1 LTVDSREKSL
11 RAAQAALDKKASGL
25 IIFKIRDLTTVA
37 DYFVIC
43 SADSQRQV
51 QAIRDHIDDTLSQL
65 GCRPFSTEGED
76 IGRWVLMD
84 YSDIVVHI
92 FKEDVRSFYA
102 LERLWGDAPRLDL
115 KRELRAGF
123 EPQVGKLKAAKGG
136 RLRANK
142 G

>member
-1 LTVDSREKSL
+1 L
-11 RAAQAALDKKASGL
+11 RAAQAALEKKASDL
-25 IIFKIRDLTTVA
+25 IVFKVGGLTTVA

-51 QAIRDHIDDTLSQL
+51 RAIRDHIDDTLSQR
-65 GCRPFSTEGED
+65 GCRPFSTEGEAT
-76 IGRWVLMD
+76 GRWVLMD
-84 YSDIVVHI
+84 YSDIIVHI
-92 FKEDVRSFYA
+92 FKEEIRPFYA

-115 KRELRAGF
+115 KREFQAGF
-123 EPQVGKLKAAKGG
+123 EPQVGKVKAAKGGG

>member
-1 LTVDSREKSL
+1 L

-25 IIFKIRDLTTVA
+25 IIFNVRDLTTVA

-51 QAIRDHIDDTLSQL
+51 QAIRDHIDDTLSRR
-65 GCRPFSTEGED
+65 GCQPFSTEGEAT
-76 IGRWVLMD
+76 GRWVLMD
-84 YSDIVVHI
+84 YSDIIVHI
-92 FKEDVRSFYA
+92 FKEEVRSFYA

-115 KRELRAGF
+115 KRELQPGF
-123 EPQVGKLKAAKGG
+123 EPQVGKIKAAKGG
-136 RLRANK
+136 RRLRANK

>member
-1 LTVDSREKSL
+1 M
-11 RAAQAALDKKASGL
+11 RAAQAALEKKASDL
-25 IIFKIRDLTTVA
+25 IVFKVGGVTTVA

-51 QAIRDHIDDTLSQL
+51 RAIRDHIDDTLARR
-65 GCRPFSTEGED
+65 GCHLFSTEGEET
-76 IGRWVLMD
+76 GRWVLMD
-84 YSDIVVHI
+84 YSDIIIHI
-92 FKEDVRSFYA
+92 FKEEVRPFYA

-115 KRELRAGF
+115 KRELQAGF
-123 EPQVGKLKAAKGG
+123 EPQVTKVKAAKGGG

>member
-1 LTVDSREKSL
+1 M
-11 RAAQAALDKKASGL
+11 RAAQAALEKKASDL
-25 IIFKIRDLTTVA
+25 IVFKVGGLTTVA

-51 QAIRDHIDDTLSQL
+51 RAIRDHIDDTLSQR
-65 GCRPFSTEGED
+65 GCHLFSTEGEAT
-76 IGRWVLMD
+76 GRWVLMD

-92 FKEDVRSFYA
+92 FKEEIRSFYA

-115 KRELRAGF
+115 KRELQAGF
-123 EPQVGKLKAAKGG
+123 ERHVGKVKAARGGG